1 MSDLRLLILLLL
13 FGINA
18 LGQNDTADTCKCD
31 FGDNSVFGGPEKL
44 PAFPGGSE
52 AMVSFLSEHLKYP
65 EKAKNDS
72 IEDTV
77 YIRFCVKRDGNLKE
91 IEILRGKYPLLNQ
104 EALRV
109 IEKMPLWEP
118 AENRGKRI
126 CYNVSLPIRF
136 SLTKEESK
144 KREYKRQ

>member
-1 MSDLRLLILLLL
+1 MSDLRLLTLLSLFLL
-13 FGINA
+13 SINA
-18 LGQNDTADTCKCD
+18 IGQNDTADTCKCD
-31 FGDNSVFGGPEKL
+31 FGDNSVFGAPEKL

-52 AMVSFLSEHLKYP
+52 AMMSFFSEHLKYP
-65 EKAKNDS
+65 KKAKNDS

-91 IEILRGKYPLLNQ
+91 IEILRGNYPLLNQ

-109 IEKMPLWEP
+109 IDKMPPWEP

-126 CYNVSLPIRF
+126 CYNVSLPLRF
-136 SLTKEESK
+136 SLTKE
-144 KREYKRQ
+144 